1 MLLQKVITRNPVY
14 HLLIFLQRQH
24 LAILQYTITTKLLE
38 GIKSTFLIQISPVL
52 LYVCA
57 CVCGVLGSMQ
67 FYHVCIY
74 YYSQDPKQFHHKD
87 PSSCPFI
94 INPPPFL
101 PLHFLSLLCSHCH
114 YFVISRMMNGIP
126 PSVTF
131 WDCLF
136 LTQDNS
142 LEIHL
147 SVLRVSGSLLCIA
160 EW

>member
-94 INPPPFL
+94 ITPTSLSPTAFSVSTL
-101 PLHFLSLLCSHCH
+101 FSLSLFCHFKNDEWNPTVCNLLGLPFSHP
-114 YFVISRMMNGIP
+114 G
-126 PSVTF
+126 
-131 WDCLF
+131 
-136 LTQDNS
+136 
-142 LEIHL
+142 
-147 SVLRVSGSLLCIA
+147 
-160 EW
+160 